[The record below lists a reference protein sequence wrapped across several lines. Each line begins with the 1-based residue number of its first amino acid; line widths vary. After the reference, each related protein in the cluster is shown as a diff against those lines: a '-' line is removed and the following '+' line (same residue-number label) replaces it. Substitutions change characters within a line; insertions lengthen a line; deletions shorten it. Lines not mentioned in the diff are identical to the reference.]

1 MVHSL
6 CYKTS
11 GFRISRISLGKTKLF
26 TSEDVFP
33 TLLFKKTSWKGGWKR
48 IELPNF
54 SGIQWRCGFAVG
66 FARFASITSRI
77 GSSVLADQFQGA
89 QPWQVHHAPVRPVE
103 NDYRCEIAKVVEFST
118 WKISKS
124 TPAWSVLVPNQPYPY
139 CKWPTLQL
147 LSALIA
153 EYPSG
158 WITSDQYQIV
168 FHQFC
173 GWRSIYLTWLY
184 ELICIFEVLIQVYI
198 YIWTHIHVMSQPK
211 TPINC

>member
-1 MVHSL
+1 MEM
-6 CYKTS
+6 
-11 GFRISRISLGKTKLF
+11 RICGRICQICQHHIPDRFIS
-26 TSEDVFP
+26 
-33 TLLFKKTSWKGGWKR
+33 
-48 IELPNF
+48 F
-54 SGIQWRCGFAVG
+54 SGSVSRGSALTSSSC
-66 FARFASITSRI
+66 ASSTPGKWLPLRNSNGSR
-77 GSSVLADQFQGA
+77 
-89 QPWQVHHAPVRPVE
+89 
-103 NDYRCEIAKVVEFST
+103 T
-118 WKISKS
+118 WKISES
-124 TPAWSVLVPNQPYPY
+124 TPAWSLLVPNQPYPY